1 MEMIFPFLLRIIFV
15 ESKRM
20 RGASRYEL
28 CTLDPNV
35 PATLLLHKLFFLIS
49 SPFGHTSPLQGT
61 FWAPPLYHLYHSL
74 TISDILASF
83 QRRPLEIRFFV
94 GINSPE
100 RTIYLG
106 FKVSKEAPTPLQ
118 CCSFENRFKSV
129 HAIFKNFS
137 FLFHHQSAEHQ
148 AWYALGDSSVVL
160 VLQSILLLG
169 NLLGL
174 IGIGS
179 ASSVPLIFQ
188 GQSNWVMSVLI
199 ISSNFIAKC

>member
-15 ESKRM
+15 ESKRT

-49 SPFGHTSPLQGT
+49 SPFGHTRPPQGT

-74 TISDILASF
+74 TISEYDTLASF
-83 QRRPLEIRFFV
+83 QRRPLEIRFSV

-100 RTIYLG
+100 RTIQLG

-129 HAIFKNFS
+129 HAFEYFS
-137 FLFHHQSAEHQ
+137 KTFLSYFTTNQQSTKPGTLQ
-148 AWYALGDSSVVL
+148 ATAVL
-160 VLQSILLLG
+160 CWFS
-169 NLLGL
+169 NLFCYL
-174 IGIGS
+174 
-179 ASSVPLIFQ
+179 ATY
-188 GQSNWVMSVLI
+188 WV
-199 ISSNFIAKC
+199 

>member
-1 MEMIFPFLLRIIFV
+1 MASSTGAWRMASSTDAWRMEMIFPILLRIIFV
-15 ESKRM
+15 ESKRT

-74 TISDILASF
+74 TISEYDTQASF
-83 QRRPLEIRFFV
+83 QRRPLEIRFSV

-106 FKVSKEAPTPLQ
+106 PWFQGVQRSTYT
-118 CCSFENRFKSV
+118 S
-129 HAIFKNFS
+129 
-137 FLFHHQSAEHQ
+137 
-148 AWYALGDSSVVL
+148 L
-160 VLQSILLLG
+160 VL
-169 NLLGL
+169 
-174 IGIGS
+174 
-179 ASSVPLIFQ
+179 
-188 GQSNWVMSVLI
+188 
-199 ISSNFIAKC
+199 